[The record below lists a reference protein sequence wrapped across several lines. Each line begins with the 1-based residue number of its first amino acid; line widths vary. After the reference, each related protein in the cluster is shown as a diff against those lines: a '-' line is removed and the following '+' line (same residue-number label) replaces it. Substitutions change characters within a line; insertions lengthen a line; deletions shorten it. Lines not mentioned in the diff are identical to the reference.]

1 MTDAATP
8 APGDGRVGP
17 DAVTAAKQ
25 ALDAARE
32 AVGALVTVRA
42 KAQQESQRLRARAEV
57 GGELGTLVEDAAVQ
71 ERRAAAL
78 EPRIEQLR
86 DLARRA
92 EVAYEALRT
101 DRGPADGS
109 APAADGSSAD
119 EPGNGA

>member
-1 MTDAATP
+1 MSDAAP
-8 APGDGRVGP
+8 APGAAP
-17 DAVTAAKQ
+17 DAVAAAKQ

-42 KAQQESQRLRARAEV
+42 KAQQEAQRLRARAEV
-57 GGELGTLVEDAAVQ
+57 GGELESLAEDAAVQ

-92 EVAYEALRT
+92 EVAHEALRT
-101 DRGPADGS
+101 DRGPADTPP
-109 APAADGSSAD
+109 PAGGPES
-119 EPGNGA
+119 GT

>member
-1 MTDAATP
+1 MSDPATP

-17 DAVTAAKQ
+17 DAVAAAKQ

-32 AVGALVTVRA
+32 TVGALVTVRA
-42 KAQQESQRLRARAEV
+42 KAQQEARRLRARAEV
-57 GGELGTLVEDAAVQ
+57 GGELEGLLEDAAVQ

-101 DRGPADGS
+101 DRGPDD
-109 APAADGSSAD
+109 APAGTASAEDAPEDGA
-119 EPGNGA
+119 